1 MGIGLSIG
9 RSKMLDTSAETD
21 AKLANEYLKEA
32 RQCEYYASLARDAD
46 RQSWISL
53 ATKWHRLAD
62 YAEKRA

>member
-1 MGIGLSIG
+1 M
-9 RSKMLDTSAETD
+9 RDTSAETD

-32 RQCEYYASLARDAD
+32 RQCEYYASLARNAD

-62 YAEKRA
+62 YAEQRA